1 MRRKPGSLRHRFKTP
16 NGASRRS
23 AQAPAAA
30 QYTPPQRQQ
39 PHYYTATAATQC
51 GRIRYA
57 PASSAS
63 RRKMRPAATHAGKT
77 NHRRTRTRCK
87 VKGDAEKHLLFHNP
101 RLRTRSQSP
110 AERHKAKCRKRVGSP
125 ATRSRPPSRRCE
137 PSPLSRRSKRPPRA
151 PVFCSPWPAGRR
163 SPRPRTKSS

>member
-39 PHYYTATAATQC
+39 PHYYTTTAATQC
-51 GRIRYA
+51 GRIRYTRPQHLQVAAKCVRGNARRRNESPPKRRGHNTMRSYPVHA
-57 PASSAS
+57 PAASAS

-77 NHRRTRTRCK
+77 NRRRTRTHCK

-110 AERHKAKCRKRVGSP
+110 ATAI
-125 ATRSRPPSRRCE
+125 RPS
-137 PSPLSRRSKRPPRA
+137 
-151 PVFCSPWPAGRR
+151 AG
-163 SPRPRTKSS
+163 KG

>member
-1 MRRKPGSLRHRFKTP
+1 MRRKPGNLRHRFKTP

-39 PHYYTATAATQC
+39 PHYYTARPQHNAVVSGTRPHHLQVAAKCVRGNARLRNESPPKRRGHNTM
-51 GRIRYA
+51 RSYPVHA

-63 RRKMRPAATHAGKT
+63 RRKMRPAATHACET
-77 NHRRTRTRCK
+77 NRRRTRTHYK
-87 VKGDAEKHLLFHNP
+87 VKGDAFRHLLFHNP

-110 AERHKAKCRKRVGSP
+110 ATAIRPSAGKA
-125 ATRSRPPSRRCE
+125 
-137 PSPLSRRSKRPPRA
+137 
-151 PVFCSPWPAGRR
+151 
-163 SPRPRTKSS
+163 

>member
-39 PHYYTATAATQC
+39 PHYYTARPQHNAVVSGTRARSICKSPQN
-51 GRIRYA
+51 
-57 PASSAS
+57 AS
-63 RRKMRPAATHAGKT
+63 RGNARRRNESPPKRRGHNTMRSYPVCARIICKSPQNASRGNTCLQ
-77 NHRRTRTRCK
+77 NESPQTRTRCK

-110 AERHKAKCRKRVGSP
+110 ATAI
-125 ATRSRPPSRRCE
+125 RPS
-137 PSPLSRRSKRPPRA
+137 
-151 PVFCSPWPAGRR
+151 AG
-163 SPRPRTKSS
+163 KG

>member
-39 PHYYTATAATQC
+39 PHYYTTTAATQC

-57 PASSAS
+57 PAASAS

-77 NHRRTRTRCK
+77 NRRRTR
-87 VKGDAEKHLLFHNP
+87 EKHLLFHNP

>member
-1 MRRKPGSLRHRFKTP
+1 MRPYPVRARSICKSPQ
-16 NGASRRS
+16 NASRGNARRRNESPPKRRGHNTMRS
-23 AQAPAAA
+23 YPVHAPAA
-30 QYTPPQRQQ
+30 
-39 PHYYTATAATQC
+39 
-51 GRIRYA
+51 
-57 PASSAS
+57 SAS

-77 NHRRTRTRCK
+77 NRRRTRTRCK
-87 VKGDAEKHLLFHNP
+87 VTGDVEKHLLFHNP

-137 PSPLSRRSKRPPRA
+137 PSPPSRRSKRPPRA

>member
-23 AQAPAAA
+23 AQTPAAA

-51 GRIRYA
+51 GRIICKS
-57 PASSAS
+57 PQNAS
-63 RRKMRPAATHAGKT
+63 AATHACKT
-77 NHRRTRTRCK
+77 NRRRTRTRCK

-151 PVFCSPWPAGRR
+151 PVFCSPWPAGRH

>member
-1 MRRKPGSLRHRFKTP
+1 MRRKPGNLRHRFKTP

-39 PHYYTATAATQC
+39 PHYYTTTAATQC

-57 PASSAS
+57 PAASAS
-63 RRKMRPAATHAGKT
+63 RRKMRPAATHAGETNHRLNGAATTQCGRIRYAPAASASRRKMRPAATHACKT
-77 NHRRTRTRCK
+77 NRRRTRTHYK
-87 VKGDAEKHLLFHNP
+87 VKGDAFRHLLFHNP

-110 AERHKAKCRKRVGSP
+110 ATAISP
-125 ATRSRPPSRRCE
+125 N
-137 PSPLSRRSKRPPRA
+137 
-151 PVFCSPWPAGRR
+151 AG
-163 SPRPRTKSS
+163 KG